1 MTKTGIGITTL
12 ASTFMLMPLFALAQ
26 FGEIDGFFENIT
38 GFINDVL
45 IPLVFAI
52 ALLVFLYGVFKYFIY
67 GGADAGAREEGTQ
80 LMLYA
85 IVGFVLMVSIFGIVN
100 LIADGLGFS
109 DDQNIQNIPNA
120 PTTNN

>member
-1 MTKTGIGITTL
+1 MKKTGIGITAL
-12 ASTFMLMPLFALAQ
+12 ASTFMLMPMLALAQ
-26 FGEIDGFFENIT
+26 FGDIDEFFDNIT

-52 ALLVFLYGVFKYFIY
+52 ALLAFLYGAFKYFIW
-67 GGADAGAREEGTQ
+67 GGDDPGNRSEGTQ

-109 DDQNIQNIPNA
+109 DDQNIRNIPNA